1 MPSHFAA
8 QSDLFSPDVRRKGTF
23 SIEMSE
29 IRPGAVRQI
38 QNYDDVDQPSPFL
51 DFNL

>member
-1 MPSHFAA
+1 M
-8 QSDLFSPDVRRKGTF
+8 FSPDVRRKNAF

-38 QNYDDVDQPSPFL
+38 QDYDDVDQPSPFL

>member
-1 MPSHFAA
+1 
-8 QSDLFSPDVRRKGTF
+8 
-23 SIEMSE
+23 MSE

-51 DFNL
+51 DFNLWSYFTQ